1 MILRPPISTRTDTLF
16 PYTTLFRSAADPRR
30 GAVAAAAPAD
40 SVGQRIRAVAAP
52 GADPRRPAR
61 RHRRLRRV
69 AHGRGLDGP
78 FRRRDG
84 AVGRRG
90 PCDRIVLHR
99 LAMGLHPPP
108 RAAAAGPR
116 RGSEEQQGGERWV

>member
-40 SVGQRIRAVAAP
+40 SVGPRLRAVAAP
-52 GADPRRPAR
+52 RADPRRPAR

-69 AHGRGLDGP
+69 PHGRGLHGP
-78 FRRRDG
+78 SRRRDG

-90 PCDRIVLHR
+90 LCDRLVRAR
-99 LAMGLHPPP
+99 LDPALHPRPP
-108 RAAAAGPR
+108 PADSPHWRLVNGAGT
-116 RGSEEQQGGERWV
+116 